1 MEQKTTRLFEMQYN
15 YSEDVIPDL
24 VDIHASL
31 SIQHLELI
39 NTPYHKSFT
48 AKILSDFEE
57 SIREVLKE
65 KDKILLL
72 TSTDFRNKAENNYLA
87 AKARKNPILLHGK
100 SVDECEILGKRISL
114 RLEIDIS
121 NRNDI
126 GRIKHILYAIYRF
139 TSLGVDELCFNTV
152 NISSITCKVS
162 NPNDIADDILE
173 KMTEYCSKKA
183 DTIAKGIKT
192 RISSIV
198 SIEYNTNLNI
208 IKDLTDIPVVNS
220 SGYMSFDSGS
230 LIDTY
235 LTERSNG
242 RLSMMDDFGKFEIET
257 SKLFNDKSSTYES
270 EANYIVN
277 AIINTK
283 TQITDTIKT
292 VYELDGSYIN

>member
-1 MEQKTTRLFEMQYN
+1 MEQKTTRLFDMQYN

-31 SIQHLELI
+31 SVQHLELI
-39 NTPYHKSFT
+39 NTPYHKSLT
-48 AKILSDFEE
+48 AKILSEFEE
-57 SIREVLKE
+57 NIRKVLKE

-72 TSTDFRNKAENNYLA
+72 TSTDFRNKADNSYLA

-100 SVDECEILGKRISL
+100 QIENCEVIGKRISL

-152 NISSITCKVS
+152 NISSIICKVS
-162 NPNDIADDILE
+162 NPNDIADSILE
-173 KMTEYCSKKA
+173 KMTESCSKKA

-192 RISSIV
+192 RINSI
-198 SIEYNTNLNI
+198 SNIEYNTNLNI

-220 SGYMSFDSGS
+220 SGYMSFDNGG
-230 LIDTY
+230 LIDSY
-235 LTERSNG
+235 LAQRSNN
-242 RLSMMDDFGKFEIET
+242 RLSMGDNFEEFEIEA
-257 SKLFNDKSSTYES
+257 SKLFDDNSNTYES

-277 AIINTK
+277 AIINTR
-283 TQITDTIKT
+283 TQISDTIKA
-292 VYELDGSYIN
+292 VYELDGSYMN